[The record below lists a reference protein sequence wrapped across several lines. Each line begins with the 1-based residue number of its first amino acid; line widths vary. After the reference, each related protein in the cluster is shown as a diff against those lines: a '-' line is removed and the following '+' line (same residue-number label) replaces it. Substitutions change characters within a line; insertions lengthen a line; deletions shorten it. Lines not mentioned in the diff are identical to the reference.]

1 LGIIIAIL
9 YTRKELIR
17 VPSRLLCVGGN
28 LAGEAGIFRTSQAD
42 GTSFQCN
49 DGQSLAKA
57 V

>member
-1 LGIIIAIL
+1 LGIIIVKL

-17 VPSRLLCVGGN
+17 VPSRLLCVDGN
-28 LAGEAGIFRTSQAD
+28 LAGEAGIFRMSQAD